1 MSTTCTTLGLS
12 ADLMAAGQPLIPYWN
27 RCVGA
32 GRAHEGLRAN
42 WQEHLGLVRQHG
54 GMGMCRFH
62 GLFHDDMFILR
73 ETPKNREPGEARVAG
88 EYIYNFQYLD
98 ELFDRMLAAGVR
110 PFVELG
116 FCPEPLASVKKTC
129 FWWGAHGSPP
139 TDLAAWSE
147 LVRRTVQHLVD
158 RYGHGEVRQWY
169 FEVWNEPNLPF
180 FFAGTRSQYYE
191 LYAASAL
198 AVKSVDPHLRV
209 GGPATS
215 NFVCDRRFD
224 GEREGD
230 GAIPLEVTADNLD
243 DLTWEPVWV
252 AHFLAWAGKRGLP
265 VDFVSCHPYPTE
277 FGFFG
282 PEGKRYAR
290 ALSRNRHALRSDCL
304 RLREVVRTSPYPT
317 AELHLTEW
325 SSSPNCR
332 DHSHDALPAAAFI
345 IQAVLAA
352 SGLIDSLAYWAFTDV
367 FEEQGPGNTA
377 FHGGFGMI
385 SFQGLAKPS
394 FHAYRMLNRLGST
407 EICRS
412 DSAIVTRDSA
422 GRVSALVW
430 NYPSEATP
438 PMAHSRAEA
447 NAFAATG
454 TARAMDLRLSGLPAH
469 ARVVVEVLDAA
480 HGDVV
485 TAWERRG
492 SQPELSRELTEQL
505 RAAAWATETNELQ
518 ADEAGVLHIQ
528 QTMAPWAVMAV
539 RSL

>member
-1 MSTTCTTLGLS
+1 MTIQLAANL
-12 ADLMAAGQPLIPYWN
+12 ADPGRHLDPYWN

-62 GLFHDDMFILR
+62 GLFHDDMFVLR
-73 ETPKNREPGEARVAG
+73 EVPKNLELGEAGIAG
-88 EYIYNFQYLD
+88 EYVYNFQYLD

-180 FFAGTRSQYYE
+180 FFAGTRTQYYE

-198 AVKSVDPHLRV
+198 AVKSVDPLLRV

-215 NFVCDRRFD
+215 NFVCDHRYD

-230 GAIPLEVTADNLD
+230 GAKALDVTADNIDELI
-243 DLTWEPVWV
+243 WEPVWV
-252 AHFLAWAGKRGLP
+252 ANFLAWAGERGLP
-265 VDFVSCHPYPTE
+265 VDFVSCHPYPNE

-290 ALSRNRHALRSDCL
+290 ALSRNRHALRTDCL
-304 RLREVVRTSPYPT
+304 RLREVVRASAYPK

-325 SSSPNCR
+325 SSSPHCR
-332 DHSHDALPAAAFI
+332 DHSHDALPAAAYV
-345 IQAVLAA
+345 IQAVIAA
-352 SGLIDSLAYWAFTDV
+352 SGLIDSLAYWTFTDV
-367 FEEQGPGNTA
+367 VEEHGPGRTA

-385 SFQGLAKPS
+385 SFQGVVKPT
-394 FHAYRMLNRLGST
+394 FHAYRMLNHLGNT
-407 EICRS
+407 EIARC
-412 DSAIVTRDSA
+412 DGAIVTRDTA

-438 PMAHSRAEA
+438 PMALSRAEA
-447 NAFAATG
+447 NSFTATG
-454 TARAMDLRLSGLPAH
+454 TARAIDVRIHGLPAG
-469 ARVVVEVLDAA
+469 ARVLVEQLDAD

-485 TAWERRG
+485 TEWERRG
-492 SQPELSRELTEQL
+492 GPAELSRELTEHL
-505 RAAAWATETNELQ
+505 RAAAWATSTTELQ
-518 ADEAGVLHIQ
+518 ADASGTIHLK
-528 QTMAPWAVMAV
+528 QTLPPWAVLAV